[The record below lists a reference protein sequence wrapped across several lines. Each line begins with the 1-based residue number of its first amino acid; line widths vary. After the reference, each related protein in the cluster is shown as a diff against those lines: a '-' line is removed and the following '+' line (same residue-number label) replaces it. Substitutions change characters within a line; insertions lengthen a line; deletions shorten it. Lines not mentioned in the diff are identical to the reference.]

1 MERRLLL
8 LGLLRQHEM
17 YGYQINDLIDA
28 HLGTSIN
35 LTKPTAYRLLH
46 QMTADGLIS
55 FREEKVGKRPTRRIY
70 KITPRG
76 EVEFQELLMESL
88 SAFKPSE
95 QTSSIS
101 LAFLDTI
108 PPGEVVPLLE
118 KRLAAVV
125 KLRDARISDESH
137 LGGIQCIIDHQIRH
151 LNTEIEWL
159 LDVIKQQE
167 REDLSNE
174 KNTKLLSSKK

>member
-70 KITPRG
+70 TITPRG
-76 EVEFQELLMESL
+76 EVEFQELLTESL
-88 SAFKPSE
+88 SVFKPSE

-101 LAFLDTI
+101 LAFMDTI

-118 KRLAAVV
+118 HQTRATLAVSNV
-125 KLRDARISDESH
+125 SSITKSD
-137 LGGIQCIIDHQIRH
+137 
-151 LNTEIEWL
+151 T
-159 LDVIKQQE
+159 
-167 REDLSNE
+167 
-174 KNTKLLSSKK
+174 

>member
-46 QMTADGLIS
+46 KMTADGLIS

-70 KITPRG
+70 TITPSG
-76 EVEFQELLMESL
+76 EIEFLKLLMDSL
-88 SAFKPSE
+88 SVFKPSE
-95 QTSSIS
+95 QTSTIS

-118 KRLAAVV
+118 KRLAAVI
-125 KLRDARISDESH
+125 KLLDARKSDESH

-159 LDVIKQQE
+159 SDVIQQ
-167 REDLSNE
+167 LNE
-174 KNTKLLSSKK
+174 EIQKNEENTQSRS